1 MTEPITLEKITLSG
15 FRAYLEPKDFTLC
28 DDDGPLNLAV
38 FAPNGKGKSSLVDS
52 LEYYFDKD
60 GTLEI
65 LGRNSTG
72 TRGGINA
79 LRNVDAEKYGKDTY
93 VHMWFEQG
101 GKRFDDSRPLF
112 APLTKSA
119 RRVIDLA
126 KVPFVIRGHKLR
138 WFVDGARQID
148 RYKELVA
155 WLDLDPLFGVQEN
168 LRILKRLMADMV
180 ADTSDVDER
189 TLDITRVTGGLVLSY
204 DEQAILDWLNENVLA
219 ALDESLRLGSL
230 SDGDPAF
237 LELKRRKEAEQKRSG
252 LDVLKSLLAAI
263 DDLYKPLGTSRETP
277 AGRIPSFEAAVL
289 KFRDATANAKTAQVA
304 TSGSEFSD
312 VWQSAKL
319 LLEDKTELG
328 RCPVCDTEF
337 ASSQLGTR
345 ENVYANLMTNIATLK
360 QYLET
365 EEARK
370 NAENDLIRI
379 KRDLEEALKLVFQL
393 SGPEYQHVDVDD
405 YNVTLK
411 SWKVGEGAPSS
422 ASAADELASLRYKV
436 DANIKRIE
444 QQQGDHTYDGAL
456 TKVRNLLYTK
466 AEMER
471 IRRTKAAQV
480 AIQESLGRQANA
492 VGGAIVMHVSNLLK
506 ELQSETSVLY
516 KEIQGRYARVP
527 QIHIKLA
534 DEGSANQR
542 SAQLLI
548 DFADNRKGVAPGGFL
563 SDSQIHTLALA
574 LRLAAIR
581 MFNSGVKIIALDDIV
596 TSYDVDRRKNIAAV
610 LSEYFDDF
618 QIIIVTHD
626 EAFFETLHGQLQQDR
641 WQFKRIKELRDGIG
655 PIFNDHK
662 TKDEHIDAKLANG
675 EDAGIDM
682 RIVEEKW
689 LTHICYE
696 FRTPTDFHREK
707 HTNSMLAASLGKFL
721 KKKNLKPPKIPGNA
735 NPFILSLQANT
746 TENLSSHF
754 NDNAYKSASIGDMQY
769 RWDEFKHFR
778 GLFVCP
784 KCNRSRFVR
793 PHGFPKPVC
802 TNCRTEFS
810 FERQTPPTS

>member
-79 LRNVDAEKYGKDTY
+79 LRNVDADKYGKDTY
-93 VHMWFEQG
+93 VHVWFKQG
-101 GKRFDDSRPLF
+101 GETFDDSRPIF

-119 RRVIDLA
+119 RRVIDLT

-138 WFVDGARQID
+138 WFVNGEKQVD
-148 RYKELVA
+148 RYKELVT
-155 WLDLDPLFGVQEN
+155 WLDLDPLFDVQEN
-168 LRILKRLMADMV
+168 LRILKRRMADMV

-189 TLDITRVTGGLVLSY
+189 TQDITHVTSGSVSSY
-204 DEQAILDWLNENVLA
+204 DEQAILDWLNGNVLA
-219 ALDESLRLGSL
+219 ALDESLQLVSL

-237 LELKRRKEAEQKRSG
+237 LELKRREEAEQKRSG
-252 LDVLKSLLAAI
+252 LGVLSSLLAAI
-263 DDLYKPLGTSRETP
+263 DDLHKPPGTPQETS
-277 AGRIPSFEAAVL
+277 AGRIPSFEAAVS
-289 KFRDATANAKTAQVA
+289 KFKDATANAETAQAA
-304 TSGSEFSD
+304 TSGSEFSN

-319 LLEDKTELG
+319 LLERKTELG
-328 RCPVCDTEF
+328 KCPVCDTEF
-337 ASSQLGTR
+337 ASSRLGTR
-345 ENVYANLMTNIATLK
+345 ENVYANLLTNIATLK
-360 QYLET
+360 QYIEA
-365 EEARK
+365 EAARK
-370 NAENDLIRI
+370 NAEDDLIRI
-379 KRDLEEALKLVFQL
+379 KRELEEALKLIFHMFG
-393 SGPEYQHVDVDD
+393 SEYQHGAVDD
-405 YNVTLK
+405 YRETLK
-411 SWKVGEGAPSS
+411 SWKVGEGDPSS
-422 ASAADELASLRYKV
+422 MSAADELARLRSTV
-436 DANIKRIE
+436 NADITSIE
-444 QQQGDHTYDGAL
+444 RQQGEHTYDGAL
-456 TKVRNLLYTK
+456 TKVRSLLYTK

-471 IRRTKAAQV
+471 IRRTKAAQA
-480 AIQESLGRQANA
+480 AIQESLRRQANA
-492 VGGAIVMHVSNLLK
+492 VDGAIVKHIRNLL
-506 ELQSETSVLY
+506 EALQSETSVLY
-516 KEIQGRYARVP
+516 KRIQGRYARVP

-548 DFADNRKGVAPGGFL
+548 DFADNRRGVAPGGFL

-581 MFNSGVKIIALDDIV
+581 IFNSGVKIIALDDIV

-610 LSEYFDDF
+610 LGAYFGDF
-618 QIIIVTHD
+618 QVIIVTHD

-662 TKDEHIDAKLANG
+662 TKDERVDAKLANG
-675 EDAGIDM
+675 EDAGNDM
-682 RIVEEKW
+682 RIIEEEW
-689 LTHICYE
+689 LTRICYE

-721 KKKNLKPPKIPGNA
+721 KKKNLEPPKVPGNA
-735 NPFILSLQANT
+735 NPFILSLQAST

-769 RWDEFKHFR
+769 RWDEFKYFR
-778 GLFVCP
+778 SLFVCP
-784 KCNRSRFVR
+784 ECNRSRFVR

-802 TNCRTEFS
+802 TKCRTEFS
-810 FERQTPPTS
+810 FEHQTPLAS